1 MEFSLVNT
9 SIDPKVRHDTTS
21 KIRGDLVDSKA
32 LSMMIFSLQNLIVW
46 FISELLY
53 RINVLMWKEGPEKK
67 YEATDWWNEEADQS
81 KKQTI
86 LKMIK

>member
-1 MEFSLVNT
+1 MVNT

-21 KIRGDLVDSKA
+21 KIRGDLFDSKA
-32 LSMMIFSLQNLIVW
+32 LSMMIFYLLNLIVW

-67 YEATDWWNEEADQS
+67 YEATDNISDELRKLTIQRN
-81 KKQTI
+81 KQA
-86 LKMIK
+86 